1 MPEELKLKYISRLSD
16 DIKYKIAEDTGIG
29 YDDRRQVFNK
39 QPELFVKCL
48 IQNMSREDRSRAV
61 LDLLLDMEAAERTEQ
76 IIVQNS
82 KIIRWTAVMAVTAIV
97 SALIALYAALAKGS

>member
-29 YDDRRQVFNK
+29 YDDRRQIFNK

-76 IIVQNS
+76 IIAQNS
-82 KIIRWTAVMAVTAIV
+82 KMIFWTATMAVTSIV
-97 SALIALYAALAKGS
+97 TAVIALCVALVKGH